1 MNYEDLDVFKKA
13 HNLVLKIYQ
22 ITENFPAKEQFRIVS
37 QMIKAAYSIPANI
50 AEGSSRN
57 TTKEYLNY
65 LFISRGSLNELK
77 YFLKLSKDLN
87 YVSEDTFKQF
97 ENKCNEV
104 GKLLNGLINSLKKI
118 TTSQSPNP
126 KS

>member
-118 TTSQSPNP
+118 TKSQSPNP

>member
-57 TTKEYLNY
+57 T
-65 LFISRGSLNELK
+65 
-77 YFLKLSKDLN
+77 
-87 YVSEDTFKQF
+87 
-97 ENKCNEV
+97 
-104 GKLLNGLINSLKKI
+104 KKSI
-118 TTSQSPNP
+118 
-126 KS
+126 